1 MSLFKV
7 TKNKTEFIS
16 SSANETLSSNIEEE
30 NNLNIPSNQTDIEPN
45 ENKLNLMSPNQN
57 EELQQKSNS
66 RKEINIFYS
75 RIKYIRKKYN
85 IKKSRKNHI
94 DSLVKK
100 AKSKF
105 LKAIY
110 ECLKYCLH
118 SCNLYRLPQKFII
131 NTRIDYNKKILNKTV
146 EEIYSEFKLLPTYE
160 TLVSKN
166 KVYQNKQD
174 LLYSLMKSKLKDI
187 YKYYISSKLYIMDKK
202 RIESKSGEA
211 VVKLYD
217 FVATNICGYFLLN
230 KGNDKRL
237 NRWKGSKNIRK
248 VFIKKKRF
256 EIHKSVGKD
265 VNNNNNIDRNNNNN
279 KKNNYVKFNIL
290 KFDNNIDLST
300 DKQNNEFSNNKINS

>member
-7 TKNKTEFIS
+7 TKNSTEFNS
-16 SSANETLSSNIEEE
+16 SSVNETLSSNIEEE
-30 NNLNIPSNQTDIEPN
+30 NILNVQSNQTAIEQN
-45 ENKLNLMSPNQN
+45 ENKLNLMLPNN
-57 EELQQKSNS
+57 DEEYPHKSNS

-131 NTRIDYNKKILNKTV
+131 NTRIEYNKKILNKTV
-146 EEIYSEFKLLPTYE
+146 EEIYSEFELLPTYE

-174 LLYSLMKSKLKDI
+174 FLYSLMKSKLKDI

-217 FVATNICGYFLLN
+217 FVATNICEYFLLN

-237 NRWKGSKNIRK
+237 NRWKSSKNLRRF
-248 VFIKKKRF
+248 FIKKKRF
-256 EIHKSVGKD
+256 EIHKSIKKD
-265 VNNNNNIDRNNNNN
+265 VNNNNIDVNNNN
-279 KKNNYVKFNIL
+279 KKNNSIKFNIL
-290 KFDNNIDLST
+290 KFDNNIDLSN
-300 DKQNNEFSNNKINS
+300 DKKNIEFSNNKENS

>member
-7 TKNKTEFIS
+7 TKNNTEFAS
-16 SSANETLSSNIEEE
+16 SSVNETLSSNLEEE
-30 NNLNIPSNQTDIEPN
+30 SIPNIQADKPAIELN
-45 ENKLNLMSPNQN
+45 ENQQNFTIPNSNKEPQPKLY
-57 EELQQKSNS
+57 S
-66 RKEINIFYS
+66 RKEINLFYS

-110 ECLKYCLH
+110 ESLKYCLH
-118 SCNLYRLPQKFII
+118 SCTLNRLPQKFII
-131 NTRIDYNKKILNKTV
+131 NTRIEYNKKVLNKTV

-174 LLYSLMKSKLKDI
+174 LLCSLMKSKLKDI
-187 YKYYISSKLYIMDKK
+187 YKYYISSNLYIMDKK

-217 FVATNICGYFLLN
+217 FVATNICQYFLLN

-237 NRWKGSKNIRK
+237 NRWKTCKNFKR
-248 VFIKKKRF
+248 VKKKRF
-256 EIHKSVGKD
+256 EIHKSIEKD
-265 VNNNNNIDRNNNNN
+265 VNNTDIDKSVND
-279 KKNNYVKFNIL
+279 KKNAYIKFNIS
-290 KFDNNIDLST
+290 KIDTNNDLS
-300 DKQNNEFSNNKINS
+300 KGNKNLEFSIDKENS

>member
-1 MSLFKV
+1 M
-7 TKNKTEFIS
+7 
-16 SSANETLSSNIEEE
+16 
-30 NNLNIPSNQTDIEPN
+30 
-45 ENKLNLMSPNQN
+45 
-57 EELQQKSNS
+57 
-66 RKEINIFYS
+66 
-75 RIKYIRKKYN
+75 
-85 IKKSRKNHI
+85 
-94 DSLVKK
+94 VKK

-237 NRWKGSKNIRK
+237 NRWKGSKNIRR

-300 DKQNNEFSNNKINS
+300 DKQNNEFSNNKENS